1 MIRYVGLR
9 LATAIPTLLLVIA
22 ASFFLLRAAPGGPF
36 DTDRALPADVEAN
49 LNARYGLDLPMHE
62 QFFKYVGGLF
72 RGDFG
77 PSYRYKDVQVSEI
90 IADQLP
96 ISLTIGFFAFLFT
109 VGFGI
114 TLGVIAALNQNSRTD
129 YLISGGTAIGV
140 AVPSFVSA
148 PILAMV
154 FGVML
159 GILPVAG
166 WGGGHPAHLVL
177 PVIALGIP
185 NAAYVARLMRGS
197 MLENLSSDYIRTARA
212 KGLNEGLIIRRHVIP
227 PALLPVISYLG
238 PATAAILTGSV
249 VIEKIFA
256 LPGTGLAFVDGA
268 LNRDY
273 TLVLG
278 LVIIYAGLVILLNLL
293 TDILYGFLDPRMRV
307 ET

>member
-1 MIRYVGLR
+1 MIRYISLR
-9 LATAIPTLLLVIA
+9 LATAIPTMLLVIA

-36 DTDRALPADVEAN
+36 DSDRTLTADVEAN
-49 LNARYGLDLPMHE
+49 LNARYGLDLPLHE
-62 QFFKYVGGLF
+62 QFFRYVSGLF

-77 PSYRYKDVQVSEI
+77 PSFRYKDVQVSEI

-96 ISLTIGFFAFLFT
+96 ISLTIGILAFLFT
-109 VGFGI
+109 VIVGI
-114 TLGVIAALNQNSRTD
+114 SLGTLAALKQNSKID
-129 YLISGGTAIGV
+129 YAISGGSAFGV

-154 FGVML
+154 FGVIL
-159 GILPVAG
+159 NVLPVAG
-166 WGGGHPAHLVL
+166 WGGGNPANLVL

-197 MLENLSSDYIRTARA
+197 LLENLSSDYIRTARA
-212 KGLNEGLIIRRHVIP
+212 KGLSEGLIIRRHVIP

-278 LVIIYAGLVILLNLL
+278 LVIVYAGLVILLNLIA
-293 TDILYGFLDPRMRV
+293 DVIYGFLDPRLRV
-307 ET
+307 S